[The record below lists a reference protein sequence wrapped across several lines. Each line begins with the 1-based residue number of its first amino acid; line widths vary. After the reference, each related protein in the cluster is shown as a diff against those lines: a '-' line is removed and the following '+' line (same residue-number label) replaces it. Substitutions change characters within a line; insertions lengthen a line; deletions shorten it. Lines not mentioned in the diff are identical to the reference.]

1 MSSALSISE
10 AAQRSGCTVAT
21 IRFYEEI
28 GLIPEAL
35 RSTGGRRMFSRPDI
49 ERLRLIRRLRSM
61 EFGIDAIKEL
71 LVPMTG
77 AGNCLDVRD
86 IAESQLKIVQAR
98 RAEID
103 ALERT
108 LQGIAGT
115 CGVACAEAPSQECTI
130 IQDLAQGA

>member
-10 AAQRSGCTVAT
+10 AARRSGCTVAT

-35 RSTGGRRMFSRPDI
+35 RSGGGRRLFSRPDI

-71 LVPMTG
+71 LVAMTG
-77 AGNCLDVRD
+77 AGSCLDVRD
-86 IAESQLKIVQAR
+86 IAASQLKVVQAR

-108 LQGIAGT
+108 LQGMAGRCT
-115 CGVACAEAPSQECTI
+115 AVCIEAPSPSCTI
-130 IQDLAQGA
+130 IQDLTRAG